1 MIPSTDAFLVAYRFI
16 ARRYQRMPIANRA
29 AVERARQLALSLST
43 TPPSEPAALFFA
55 FASTR
60 AAFPA
65 AWRLMSAL
73 LAARQAQ
80 MLGYN
85 LQASQQDLEDLCT
98 EVLYQRTDFPRVA
111 TWFAARLEPSTPPE
125 PNLP

>member
-16 ARRYQRMPIANRA
+16 ARRYHRMPIANQV
-29 AVERARQLALSLST
+29 AVDRARQLAVSLST
-43 TPPSEPAALFFA
+43 TPASEPAALFFA

-80 MLGYN
+80 MLGYH
-85 LQASQQDLEDLCT
+85 LQANQQDLEDLCA
-98 EVLYQRTDFPRVA
+98 EVLYQRTDFPQVA
-111 TWFAARLEPSTPPE
+111 AWFAARLDPSAPPE
-125 PNLP
+125 PTLL